1 MNFKALKMNGL
12 GNDFLIIDNR
22 NQSIKLSEEDI
33 IKLSDRTNSIGFD
46 QLIMIRNSTTADADI
61 DYFNSDGKIANAC
74 GNGNRCVADILM
86 NEKKTKEVHFNVGSF
101 THLGTRSD
109 DNLIS
114 IVMPQPNNELKKIP
128 VTDEVQ
134 TNPLTIE
141 VEGYKLEG
149 HLLNVGNPHI
159 VVFQEISDLEL
170 TKIGPIIENY
180 KFFPDRINVTFAKIE
195 DSGNIK
201 VNVWERGAGKTLA
214 CGTAACATGF
224 IATELKLSRNP
235 VNIHFEKG
243 FLKILINENKTIT
256 MTGPVSDQKIIEVR
270 A

>member
-1 MNFKALKMNGL
+1 
-12 GNDFLIIDNR
+12 
-22 NQSIKLSEEDI
+22 
-33 IKLSDRTNSIGFD
+33 
-46 QLIMIRNSTTADADI
+46 
-61 DYFNSDGKIANAC
+61 
-74 GNGNRCVADILM
+74 
-86 NEKKTKEVHFNVGSF
+86 
-101 THLGTRSD
+101 
-109 DNLIS
+109 
-114 IVMPQPNNELKKIP
+114 MPQPNNELNKIP

-195 DSGNIK
+195 DSENIK

-270 A
+270 V

>member
-1 MNFKALKMNGL
+1 MK
-12 GNDFLIIDNR
+12 
-22 NQSIKLSEEDI
+22 
-33 IKLSDRTNSIGFD
+33 
-46 QLIMIRNSTTADADI
+46 
-61 DYFNSDGKIANAC
+61 
-74 GNGNRCVADILM
+74 
-86 NEKKTKEVHFNVGSF
+86 
-101 THLGTRSD
+101 
-109 DNLIS
+109 
-114 IVMPQPNNELKKIP
+114 LKKIP

-159 VVFQEISDLEL
+159 IFFQEISDLEL

-214 CGTAACATGF
+214 CGTAACAT
-224 IATELKLSRNP
+224 AVAAYKSKLTESKVRVSLPGGDLNIEYNEDIIMSGTTEFSFNSSFELS
-235 VNIHFEKG
+235 
-243 FLKILINENKTIT
+243 
-256 MTGPVSDQKIIEVR
+256 
-270 A
+270 

>member
-1 MNFKALKMNGL
+1 M
-12 GNDFLIIDNR
+12 
-22 NQSIKLSEEDI
+22 
-33 IKLSDRTNSIGFD
+33 
-46 QLIMIRNSTTADADI
+46 
-61 DYFNSDGKIANAC
+61 
-74 GNGNRCVADILM
+74 
-86 NEKKTKEVHFNVGSF
+86 
-101 THLGTRSD
+101 
-109 DNLIS
+109 
-114 IVMPQPNNELKKIP
+114 
-128 VTDEVQ
+128 
-134 TNPLTIE
+134 
-141 VEGYKLEG
+141 
-149 HLLNVGNPHI
+149 
-159 VVFQEISDLEL
+159 
-170 TKIGPIIENY
+170 
-180 KFFPDRINVTFAKIE
+180 TFAKIE